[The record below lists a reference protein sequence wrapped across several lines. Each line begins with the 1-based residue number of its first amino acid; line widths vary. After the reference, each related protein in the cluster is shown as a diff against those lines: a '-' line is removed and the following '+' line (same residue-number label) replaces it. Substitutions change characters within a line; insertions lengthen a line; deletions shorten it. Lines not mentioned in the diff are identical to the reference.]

1 MAGIIPAMANAAHD
15 DTALAEKCQRLEAEV
30 ESLRNRVRWFEKQ
43 VFGQTSE
50 KRPVD
55 NPHQPGLDLGDTPVA
70 REPEGEK
77 RTITYQRGTAKKQR
91 DEDCVNDAG
100 LRFTEDVP
108 VEVIETTPQELVGD
122 DADEYEVIATHTTY
136 RLAQRPASYV
146 VLQYQRPV
154 LRHKDREQP
163 EPCPAPANVLDRS
176 LADVSL
182 LSGLLVDK
190 FAYHLPLYRQHQRL
204 QHAGIT
210 LSRATLTNLTKRT
223 IELLRPIVEAQR
235 DNVLRSRV
243 LAMDETPIKAGK
255 TGKGKMKQGWFWPLY
270 GDHDELVFTYAASR
284 ARRHVEQ
291 TLSGHFQGTLISDG
305 YAAYAR
311 YAEQCADVTHAQ
323 CWAHTRRQFIDAEA
337 SEPDAA
343 EQALAWIR
351 ALYQHES
358 EANDQGLEGEKK
370 RAHRLAHSK
379 PVVDELYQWCEA
391 QLQRKDLTPKSPFT
405 RALNYLLGRER
416 ALRVFL
422 EDPDVPLD
430 TNHLERNLRPIPMG
444 RKNWLFCWTEI
455 GAEHVGLIQSLISTC
470 KLHNINTYT
479 YLTDVLLRINEH
491 PASRVAEL
499 TPRLW
504 KEHFAD
510 NPLRSDLYTAGNH
523 VGE

>member
-1 MAGIIPAMANAAHD
+1 MAGIIPAMNNAAPN
-15 DTALAEKCQRLEAEV
+15 DTTLAQRCQALEAEN
-30 ESLRNRVRWFEKQ
+30 EALRNRVRWFEKQ

-55 NPHQPGLDLGDTPVA
+55 NPHQPGLDLGDTPVT

-100 LRFTEDVP
+100 LRFTDDVP
-108 VEVIETTPQELVGD
+108 VEVIETSAEELVGD
-122 DADEYEVIATHTTY
+122 EVDEYEIIATHTTY

-146 VLQYQRPV
+146 VLQYERPV
-154 LRHKDREQP
+154 LKRKDREQP
-163 EPCPAPANVLDRS
+163 EPCPAPTNVLDRS

-182 LSGLLVDK
+182 LTGLLVDK

-235 DNVLRSRV
+235 DHVLRSRV

-270 GDHDELVFTYAASR
+270 GDHDELVFTYSASR

-291 TLSGHFQGTLISDG
+291 TLNGHFQGTLISDG

-311 YAEQCADVTHAQ
+311 YAEQCGGVTHAQ

-337 SEPDAA
+337 NEPDAA
-343 EQALAWIR
+343 GQALAWIR

-358 EANDQGLEGEKK
+358 EANEQGLEGEKK

-391 QLQRKDLTPKSPFT
+391 QLQRNDLTPKSPFT
-405 RALNYLLGRER
+405 QALNYLLGRER

-430 TNHLERNLRPIPMG
+430 TNHLERALRPIPMG

-470 KLHNINTYT
+470 KLHNINAYT

-491 PASRVAEL
+491 PASRVHEL

-504 KEHFAD
+504 KEYFAD